1 MEIAVSGGGD
11 VVFFAD
17 VFHVAFGAFELSGFG
32 AGAEGGDVC
41 GFQCVGEA
49 FYQGLFGPDDDK
61 GDGVFLAEG
70 KDVGMGG
77 KIHTFDVLA
86 DATIAGG
93 AEHFLYRRG
102 LFQAPAQGV
111 FAATGADYQKFCH
124 LRRFPLGWGF
134 IFNELLFICPNLP

>member
-77 KIHTFDVLA
+77 KIHSTSWLMPPLPGEQNTFC
-86 DATIAGG
+86 TEG
-93 AEHFLYRRG
+93 ACFRRQHKACSRPPEPITRSFAICVGFL
-102 LFQAPAQGV
+102 
-111 FAATGADYQKFCH
+111 
-124 LRRFPLGWGF
+124 
-134 IFNELLFICPNLP
+134 